1 LGLTATEQ
9 LVNVLCSRT
18 MFKFRREQYRTRFEK
33 LWTHSLACA
42 YAAEIVAAHKGFAFL
57 GETFHMG
64 LFHDVGRLGLLQI
77 ISDLSENAF
86 YNEKIDAQSIEET
99 LDLHHP
105 RFGAGILNKWG
116 FQKDYAAI
124 AQWHHEPQSGPDD
137 FPALMV
143 VHLANYIAS
152 SVGYGSSEE
161 EAPMDS
167 NAVVSALVLKIADPT
182 IQEIQDQV
190 HKKMAAMQKG
200 MG

>member
-1 LGLTATEQ
+1 
-9 LVNVLCSRT
+9 
-18 MFKFRREQYRTRFEK
+18 
-33 LWTHSLACA
+33 
-42 YAAEIVAAHKGFAFL
+42 
-57 GETFHMG
+57 
-64 LFHDVGRLGLLQI
+64 
-77 ISDLSENAF
+77 
-86 YNEKIDAQSIEET
+86 
-99 LDLHHP
+99 
-105 RFGAGILNKWG
+105 
-116 FQKDYAAI
+116 
-124 AQWHHEPQSGPDD
+124 
-137 FPALMV
+137 MV